1 MTISIVC
8 RGVLATG
15 LVLALAPAPAES
27 QGALDRMKKRAEQST
42 KQKIEDRV
50 NRKTDAGI
58 DKMLDGAESAISCL
72 ATDPA
77 CIQKAEK
84 TGNAVIL
91 TDADGKELSRKP
103 AASKASA
110 TKAGATKAAAA
121 DPTETELAPAAPRLR
136 AGEGAWANYDFV
148 PGEKPLLSD
157 DFSKDVIGDFP
168 RRLEAS
174 TGNVELVMWKG
185 ARWLQMAGN
194 NDNKFYVPA
203 GATLPSRWT
212 LEFDFAAEGKG
223 ACWLYPSGEVDEDY
237 VWFGARHDGGM
248 VRKDGRKI
256 GTRAPNDDL
265 MGTPFTARIMA
276 DGRYIKAYVNERRVV
291 NIPNL
296 DYTRSDKLLFYC
308 DGTPEEPV
316 LLNNIRLASGGRK
329 LYDAL
334 EESGRVATQGI
345 FFDPGSDRIRPESS
359 PTLKEIGEML
369 TENSTLKLLIEGHTD
384 NTGGAATNVSLSQKR
399 AEAVRTYLTT
409 TVGIS
414 AARLSAKG
422 MGQSV
427 PAAPNTTPEG
437 RQQNRRVELVKQP

>member
-1 MTISIVC
+1 MSYKIA
-8 RGVLATG
+8 RHGALAAG
-15 LVLALAPAPAES
+15 LMLVLAPAAAES
-27 QGALDRMKKRAEQST
+27 QGALDRMKKRAAEST

-58 DKMLDGAESAISCL
+58 DKALDGAENAISCL
-72 ATDPA
+72 ATDKA

-84 TGNAVIL
+84 SGSAVIL
-91 TDADGKELSRKP
+91 TDADGQEVSRKP
-103 AASKASA
+103 ATA
-110 TKAGATKAAAA
+110 KAGATKSSAAATT
-121 DPTETELAPAAPRLR
+121 DTESAPAASRLR

-148 PGEKPLLSD
+148 PGEKPLLTD

-174 TGNVELVMWKG
+174 DGNVELVMWKG
-185 ARWLQMAGN
+185 ARWLQMSGD

-203 GATLPSRWT
+203 GSTLPSRWT
-212 LEFDFAAEGKG
+212 LEFDFVAEGG
-223 ACWLYPSGEVDEDY
+223 GECWVYPSAVEGEDY
-237 VWFGARHDGGM
+237 VRFSAKHDGGM
-248 VRKDGRKI
+248 VRKDGRRI
-256 GTRAPNDDL
+256 GNRAADDAL
-265 MGTPFTARIMA
+265 AGTPFTARIMV
-276 DGRYIKAYVNERRVV
+276 DGRYIKAYVNEQRVV

-296 DYTRSDKLLFYC
+296 DYTRSDKVLLYC
-308 DGTPEEPV
+308 DGKPEEPV
-316 LLNNIRLASGGRK
+316 LISNIRLASGGRK

-345 FFDPGSDRIRPESS
+345 FFDVGSDRIRPESS

-369 TENSTLKLLIEGHTD
+369 TEHATLKLLIEGHTD
-384 NTGGAATNVSLSQKR
+384 NTGVAAGNLSLSQKR
-399 AEAVRTYLTT
+399 ADAVRAYLTT
-409 TVGIS
+409 TFGVE

-427 PAAPNTTPEG
+427 PKASNTTPEG